1 MVDDQELVLAGL
13 AALLRA
19 APHGYTVLEARDGPG
34 AVRTAAEQRP
44 DVILMDIRMPEMDG
58 VAATR
63 AILAE
68 AEHTDRP
75 PPRILVLTTF
85 DLDEH
90 VHAALRA
97 GASGFLVKSTP
108 AARLFAAVEAVAS
121 GDLAFTPDITRRLVE
136 AFHQVHET
144 SPLLPHG
151 HSHGGHGH
159 PPGSMSEGI
168 AAPDRVPPAAPVARV
183 LRGTAAELTS
193 RELDVLRM
201 VGAGLSNTDI
211 AAELMLAEA
220 TVKTHVHRVLTK
232 LCLASRAQAVV
243 YAYETGLVRPGGGE
257 LGGDAALVTTP
268 RNPGGPAATAVRS
281 PYPGS

>member
-1 MVDDQELVLAGL
+1 
-13 AALLRA
+13 
-19 APHGYTVLEARDGPG
+19 
-34 AVRTAAEQRP
+34 
-44 DVILMDIRMPEMDG
+44 MDG

-108 AARLFAAVEAVAS
+108 ATRLFAAVEAVAS

-136 AFHQVHET
+136 AFHQVHEAGT
-144 SPLLPHG
+144 LPPHNNNSRAHG
-151 HSHGGHGH
+151 HTH
-159 PPGSMSEGI
+159 PAGPASEGI
-168 AAPDRVPPAAPVARV
+168 AAPDRIPPAAPVARV
-183 LRGTAAELTS
+183 LHGTAAELTS

-211 AAELMLAEA
+211 AAELLLAEA

-257 LGGDAALVTTP
+257 HGEDAALVTAP
-268 RNPGGPAATAVRS
+268 PDPGRPAVRS

>member
-1 MVDDQELVLAGL
+1 VTLVLVVDDQELVLAGL

-34 AVRTAAEQRP
+34 AVRTAAERRP
-44 DVILMDIRMPEMDG
+44 EVILMDLRMPGMDG

-63 AILAE
+63 EILAD
-68 AEHTDRP
+68 AERESRR

-85 DLDEH
+85 DLDEQ

-108 AARLFAAVEAVAS
+108 AARLFAAVETVAD
-121 GDLAFTPDITRRLVE
+121 GDLAFTPEITRRLVE
-136 AFHQVHET
+136 AFHRVQETDEPTPAGAPASSARPTAGAGAQVYQV
-144 SPLLPHG
+144 SQ
-151 HSHGGHGH
+151 
-159 PPGSMSEGI
+159 
-168 AAPDRVPPAAPVARV
+168 AAHVARV
-183 LRGTAAELTS
+183 VSRPAADLTS
-193 RELDVLRM
+193 REIDVLRM

-232 LCLASRAQAVV
+232 LSLASRAQAVV
-243 YAYETGLVRPGGGE
+243 YAYETGLVQPGLR
-257 LGGDAALVTTP
+257 LGPADGREHVATGSAPGRSAA
-268 RNPGGPAATAVRS
+268 GGPA
-281 PYPGS
+281 PG